1 MSSALPRKAQDRVN
15 NYGIMLIGLVSAV
28 LLWVSVVA
36 LQAYYNRT
44 SGLLQGE
51 RDELGMNRQVIDLKS
66 AQLAELND
74 SKFVNPQK
82 GIVSIPI
89 TDAEKLVLQG
99 LREGSPSLVPAVGAH
114 DLPTVPA
121 VWGRP
126 SDAAPGAAPGAAP
139 AGATASGAAPAGVAP
154 AGAAPAG
161 AAPAGAAPAGGAT
174 ASGAAPAG
182 AAPAGAAPAGSTG
195 EASLPAGTTPGTTPT
210 PRDPAAQRTAPAS
223 GTAPAAAPTPTRPN
237 QPGSP

>member
-126 SDAAPGAAPGAAP
+126 SDAAPGAAP